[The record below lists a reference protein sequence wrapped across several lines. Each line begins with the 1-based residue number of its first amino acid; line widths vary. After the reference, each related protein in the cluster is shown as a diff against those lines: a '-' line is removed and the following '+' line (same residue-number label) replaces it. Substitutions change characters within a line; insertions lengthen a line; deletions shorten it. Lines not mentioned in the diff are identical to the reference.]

1 MKPDAEMTMSPADA
15 TKAPPPHDADAFR
28 ARYRAGISRWY
39 NAWLHGGFVLA
50 FGLTA
55 LAVLI
60 AQADGV
66 RAWEWLAVPLGL
78 VIFNAGEYT
87 VHRTFGHHK
96 YRIGALFYKRHTG
109 DHHSFF
115 VAAQMPYEQARDWR
129 VIFFPA
135 WLIVLFCA
143 GLAPLYALIA
153 LVNVNVAAL
162 LCATLLGGYL
172 TYEVFHA
179 CEHLPARHPLARLP
193 WIRQMRRLHQLHH
206 RRDLMQSCNFNLV
219 FPLTDWLR
227 GTLHWE
233 PEDPSSR

>member
-1 MKPDAEMTMSPADA
+1 M
-15 TKAPPPHDADAFR
+15 PHDTEAFR
-28 ARYRAGISRWY
+28 TRYRAGISRWY

-50 FGLTA
+50 FGVAA

-60 AQADGV
+60 GSLDDV
-66 RAWEWLAVPLGL
+66 RAWEWLAIPVGI
-78 VIFNAGEYT
+78 VVFNWGEYT

-96 YRIGALFYKRHTG
+96 QRGIGGLFYKRHTG

-115 VAAQMPYEQARDWR
+115 DAARMPYEQARDWR

-143 GLAPLYALIA
+143 GLVPAYYVIA
-153 LVNVNVAAL
+153 WFDADVAAL
-162 LCATLLGGYL
+162 FCATLLGGYL
-172 TYEVFHA
+172 TYEIFHA
-179 CEHLPARHPLARLP
+179 CEHLPDAHPVARLP
-193 WIRQMRRLHQLHH
+193 WLRQMRRLHQLHH
-206 RRDLMQSCNFNLV
+206 RRDLMQTRNFNLV

-233 PEDPSSR
+233 PEEPRKP